1 MSEQEFDYT
10 EDDLILVV
18 LIALNGYMEENHK
31 HFSVDKDVLA
41 NIYENAAEKG
51 LRPVLG
57 LTHTEDN
64 RLQIDVTMED
74 IE

>member
-1 MSEQEFDYT
+1 MSEELEYT
-10 EDDLILVV
+10 EADLVLVV

-41 NIYENAAEKG
+41 RIYENAADKG

-57 LTHTEDN
+57 LTHTDDN
-64 RLQIDVTMED
+64 RLQIDVTMEE
-74 IE
+74 IK